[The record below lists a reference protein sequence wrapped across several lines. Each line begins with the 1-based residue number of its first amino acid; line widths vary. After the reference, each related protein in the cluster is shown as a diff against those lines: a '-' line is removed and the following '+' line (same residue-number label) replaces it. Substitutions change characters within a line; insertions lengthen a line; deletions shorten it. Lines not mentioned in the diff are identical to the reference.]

1 MDGSGVVNVM
11 GAIVFV
17 ALVTTIVAHPNTS
30 AVIKSFGEA
39 FTNSLKAAEGGA
51 STK

>member
-1 MDGSGVVNVM
+1 MSAVTDTL
-11 GAIVFV
+11 GAIILV

-30 AVIKSFGEA
+30 TVITSFGNA